1 MSGGRGRLGRY
12 SLWQFQDFVTEKGI
26 SIMIIGILLGFL
38 QLLPFRFPGSPELTP
53 ERIIRVVTTLANSVL
68 LISVFITVNGI
79 VSNDRKLGYY
89 RFLFAKPIR
98 PFHYYAQLWLVY
110 LVGLLSAL
118 ALLSGLFVAFA
129 GRFNFWNLALYAVL
143 LYVAL
148 GGIGFFVSAIT
159 RHELWVLVAIWL
171 GSSVLRA
178 MYGDDTGWKNGALN
192 LLPPVHTLDTVAA
205 SLIATGTADVVH
217 VLWLA
222 GYGALFLVLGLI
234 VLHRRPLAA

>member
-1 MSGGRGRLGRY
+1 MSRGRVLKY
-12 SLWQFQDFVTEKGI
+12 SLWQFRDFAMEKGI

-38 QLLPFRFPGSPELTP
+38 QLLPFRLPGSPELTP
-53 ERIIRVVTTLANSVL
+53 ELIARIVRSLANTVL
-68 LISVFITVNGI
+68 LIWVFIAVNGI
-79 VSNDRKLGYY
+79 ISNDRKLGYY

-98 PFHYYAQLWLVY
+98 PLHYYGQLWFTH

-118 ALLSGLFVAFA
+118 VLVSGLFFVFA
-129 GRFNFWNLALYAVL
+129 GRFNVWNLVLYATL
-143 LYVAL
+143 LYVSL

-159 RHELWVLVAIWL
+159 KHELPVLAAIWL
-171 GSSVLRA
+171 GSSVLRSI
-178 MYGDDTGWKNGALN
+178 YGNDTGWKNSALDV
-192 LLPPVHTLDTVAA
+192 LPPVHTLDAVMR

-234 VLHRRPLAA
+234 VLQRRPLAE